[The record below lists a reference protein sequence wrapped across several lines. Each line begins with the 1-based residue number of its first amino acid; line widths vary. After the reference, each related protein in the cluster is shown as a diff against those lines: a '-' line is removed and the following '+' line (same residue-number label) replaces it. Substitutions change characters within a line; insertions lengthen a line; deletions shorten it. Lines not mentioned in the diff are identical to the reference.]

1 MPTFLLEIGTEELP
15 ADFARLVIPQ
25 LREIVERD
33 FLQKRLEYKFINC
46 TTTPRR
52 IVLLVDGLAS
62 SASDFEEEL
71 KGPPATIAFK
81 DGKPTQSAVGFAK
94 RLGVD
99 INSLQTRETSKGD
112 FVFAK
117 KIEKGQS
124 ALDLLK
130 ELIPEWISLIQ
141 GSRFMRWGTSD
152 RKFSRPIR
160 WIVSLL
166 DNELIPIKISDSD
179 PVITANRFSRGHR
192 LFSDVLKINSA
203 EVYSDLL
210 FKDGVHVFRNKRK
223 IYIED
228 LIQDKALE
236 LKAETSLSNSLLEEL
251 TDLVENPS
259 ILVGSISESFLD
271 LPAEVLSTVME
282 VHQRYI
288 PIYKKNSKVDRL
300 SLNARKNLLPYF
312 LCISNGLK
320 NAELKIKSGNEKVLN
335 ARLAD
340 AEFFLKADLKTSSEF
355 RRSQL
360 SKVMFAEGLGSLL
373 DRVNRIEW
381 ITGKLTKKLKLNNDQ
396 ILSSRKAAYF
406 SKNDLVSQMVGE
418 FPELQGIMGGK
429 YLMAEGNSKDVALA
443 VVEQY
448 FPKGSRDQVPESIPG
463 SILAV
468 ADRIELLLSI
478 FAKGEKPSGSS
489 DPYALRRAGNGILQ
503 ILWTNNWDIN
513 LFILLEECSL
523 NWNTFLE
530 FIQVDRN
537 TLFNQLCE
545 FFRYRIISLLEEEN
559 IDIDIIQS
567 VAGSSVK
574 EIRLLENV
582 NDVRYRAKLLAS
594 MRKEG
599 ELNRLQAIVTR
610 ASRLAEKGSLPINIL
625 DPSDVVDEDLF
636 EKSSEKSMFDKII
649 NMNSTNKDFSYY
661 RYQELIKE
669 LIEASNV
676 LEDFF
681 DGTNSVLVMTEDL
694 KMRTNRLNL
703 LGLFRNNAL
712 LLADFSKL
720 NG

>member
-1 MPTFLLEIGTEELP
+1 
-15 ADFARLVIPQ
+15 
-25 LREIVERD
+25 
-33 FLQKRLEYKFINC
+33 
-46 TTTPRR
+46 
-52 IVLLVDGLAS
+52 
-62 SASDFEEEL
+62 
-71 KGPPATIAFK
+71 
-81 DGKPTQSAVGFAK
+81 
-94 RLGVD
+94 
-99 INSLQTRETSKGD
+99 
-112 FVFAK
+112 
-117 KIEKGQS
+117 
-124 ALDLLK
+124 
-130 ELIPEWISLIQ
+130 
-141 GSRFMRWGTSD
+141 
-152 RKFSRPIR
+152 
-160 WIVSLL
+160 
-166 DNELIPIKISDSD
+166 
-179 PVITANRFSRGHR
+179 
-192 LFSDVLKINSA
+192 
-203 EVYSDLL
+203 
-210 FKDGVHVFRNKRK
+210 
-223 IYIED
+223 
-228 LIQDKALE
+228 
-236 LKAETSLSNSLLEEL
+236 
-251 TDLVENPS
+251 
-259 ILVGSISESFLD
+259 
-271 LPAEVLSTVME
+271 
-282 VHQRYI
+282 
-288 PIYKKNSKVDRL
+288 
-300 SLNARKNLLPYF
+300 
-312 LCISNGLK
+312 
-320 NAELKIKSGNEKVLN
+320 
-335 ARLAD
+335 
-340 AEFFLKADLKTSSEF
+340 
-355 RRSQL
+355 
-360 SKVMFAEGLGSLL
+360 
-373 DRVNRIEW
+373 
-381 ITGKLTKKLKLNNDQ
+381 
-396 ILSSRKAAYF
+396 
-406 SKNDLVSQMVGE
+406 
-418 FPELQGIMGGK
+418 
-429 YLMAEGNSKDVALA
+429 
-443 VVEQY
+443 
-448 FPKGSRDQVPESIPG
+448 
-463 SILAV
+463 
-468 ADRIELLLSI
+468 
-478 FAKGEKPSGSS
+478 
-489 DPYALRRAGNGILQ
+489 NGILQ